1 MKPLSLSLVLVLGAA
16 PLSAQFGGFC
26 QSGQQCDFF
35 SEVGYAYRLNN
46 DPLSSGFDHSIL
58 FESGILSY
66 PSREVGVGA
75 SGFWGVD
82 FAGHMRTGLK
92 FRMRRLFGRAKL
104 DAGIGAI
111 FIDSRGFSPSF
122 VADLGFS
129 PVKPVTV
136 VGTLEV
142 IRRGNGRDE
151 AWWYVGARVGR
162 DSTEPD
168 AFGTIILG
176 AGVVATIIRSIVW

>member
-1 MKPLSLSLVLVLGAA
+1 MKSLSLSLALVLCAA
-16 PLSAQFGGFC
+16 PLPAQFGEFC
-26 QSGQQCDFF
+26 QSGQRCEFF
-35 SEVGYAYRLNN
+35 SEVGYAYRLKG
-46 DPLSSGFDHSIL
+46 DPTSSGFDHSIL

-66 PSREVGVGA
+66 PSRDVGIGA
-75 SGFWGVD
+75 SGYWGVD

-92 FRMRRLFGRAKL
+92 FRMRRMFGRAKL

-111 FIDSRGFSPSF
+111 LIDSRGFSPSF

-142 IRRGNGRDE
+142 IRRSGGRDE
-151 AWWYVGARVGR
+151 AWWYVGARVWR
-162 DSTEPD
+162 NSAEPD
-168 AFGTIILG
+168 SFGTMILG
-176 AGVVATIIRSIVW
+176 AGVLATIIRSIIG

>member
-1 MKPLSLSLVLVLGAA
+1 
-16 PLSAQFGGFC
+16 
-26 QSGQQCDFF
+26 
-35 SEVGYAYRLNN
+35 
-46 DPLSSGFDHSIL
+46 
-58 FESGILSY
+58 
-66 PSREVGVGA
+66 
-75 SGFWGVD
+75 
-82 FAGHMRTGLK
+82 
-92 FRMRRLFGRAKL
+92 MRRLFGRAKL

-162 DSTEPD
+162 ESTEPD

>member
-1 MKPLSLSLVLVLGAA
+1 MKSLSLSLAFVLCAA
-16 PLSAQFGGFC
+16 SLSAQFGGTC
-26 QSGQQCDFF
+26 QGGQRCDFF

-46 DPLSSGFDHSIL
+46 DPLSSGFDHSIM

-66 PSREVGVGA
+66 TSRDVGVGA
-75 SGFWGVD
+75 SGYWGID

-92 FRMRRLFGRAKL
+92 FRVRRLLGRAKL

-111 FIDSRGFSPSF
+111 IIDSRGFSPSF

-136 VGTLEV
+136 VGTLEI
-142 IRRGNGRDE
+142 IRRGGGRDE
-151 AWWYVGARVGR
+151 AWWYVGARVWR
-162 DSTEPD
+162 DTTEPD
-168 AFGTIILG
+168 TFGTIILG
-176 AGVVATIIRSIVW
+176 AGVLATIIRSIF